1 MMRTGSL
8 VFALILLSGCVADP
22 PVADGAEVQV
32 IASQTRCGLTA
43 PGLVLARNAAE
54 WQALIGSVDGQLPDW
69 PDVANQW
76 LLVAS
81 LGHQATGGHG
91 IGFISADRDGQDLSI
106 EVKVT
111 HPAPDAM
118 VAQMITSPCLV
129 MAIPASG
136 WKQVRVNGEA
146 PFPMTRPHP

>member
-1 MMRTGSL
+1 MMRAGSL
-8 VFALILLSGCVADP
+8 ALALTLVSGCVADP
-22 PVADGAEVQV
+22 SVADGAEVRVVTSKTQ
-32 IASQTRCGLTA
+32 CGLTA

-54 WQALIGSVDGQLPDW
+54 WHALTGSVSGQLPDW

-81 LGHQATGGHG
+81 LGQQTTGGHS

-118 VAQMITSPCLV
+118 VTQMITSPCLV
-129 MAIPASG
+129 MAIPAND
-136 WKQVRVNGEA
+136 WHRVRVNGEA
-146 PFPMTRPHP
+146 PFPMSRTHP